1 MSRTMRV
8 DGKFGGSIDG
18 TGGADLAGISD
29 QGGGG
34 RMSRLRRGLDHRGQ
48 PRPVPVAGGLPRTDP
63 QGLRL
68 GTAVA
73 VAFARNPMTVATIA
87 NDRQARIAPVGASMI
102 SSSLQSASTCPR
114 ATPGIGPP
122 GATPHPRRLGQAH
135 RWDVPSR
142 TAGRYF
148 GFGPWGY
155 LL

>member
-1 MSRTMRV
+1 MRV
-8 DGKFGGSIDG
+8 DGNIGGSIDG

-29 QGGGG
+29 QVAAAERVGYAGVWTTEV
-34 RMSRLRRGLDHRGQ
+34 SRDPFLPLLLAADRSRRL
-48 PRPVPVAGGLPRTDP
+48 T
-63 QGLRL
+63 L

-87 NDRQARIAPVGASMI
+87 NDLQARIAPVGASMI
-102 SSSLQSASTCPR
+102 SSSLQSASSSPR

-122 GATPHPRRLGQAH
+122 DATPHPRRLAQAH

-148 GFGPWGY
+148 GLGPWGY
-155 LL
+155 LR